1 MSDFD
6 TYVLLLCLTVFIALT
21 VFFAILIARD
31 VKSTLKMIAGGLL
44 DEEIINEQRKIK
56 AKRKKS
62 VAVIIIAKALSV
74 LFALVIFFALGF
86 SVYLKTSEKNTVK
99 SIPSVRVVESGSMAT
114 IHEKN
119 KYIAENRLSDQIKRF
134 DLITLH
140 ALPDES
146 DLKLYDIVAYESN
159 GILIIHRIVSI
170 TEPDETHSER
180 FFLLQGDAN
189 LYPDKFPVKYSQMK
203 GIYRGERVSFL
214 GSFVVFMQ
222 SPAGYL
228 CFGAIIFT
236 CAAYPFLAKK
246 INAATTRRIGVLE
259 NSTEKK
265 FDSEEKKEPERTVI
279 PDTPQRQN
287 KKPAAKDAENRR
299 SDTTKNDKK
308 VTKK

>member
-1 MSDFD
+1 MSGFD
-6 TYVLLLCLTVFIALT
+6 TYVLSLCLTVFTALT
-21 VFFAILIARD
+21 TFFAILIARD
-31 VKSTLKMIAGGLL
+31 VKSTLKMIAGGLM
-44 DEEIINEQRKIK
+44 DTEIINAQRKIK

-62 VAVIIIAKALSV
+62 VAVIIIAKASSV
-74 LFALVIFFALGF
+74 LFALAIIFALGF
-86 SVYLKTSEKNTVK
+86 SVYLKINEKNAVK

-119 KYIAENRLSDQIKRF
+119 KYIVENRLFDQLQKF
-134 DLITLH
+134 DLIALSE
-140 ALPDES
+140 LPDES
-146 DLKLYDIVAYESN
+146 ELKLYDIVAYESD
-159 GILIIHRIVSI
+159 GMLIIHRIVSI

-180 FFLLQGDAN
+180 YFLLQGDAN

-203 GIYRGERVSFL
+203 GIYRGGRVAFL

-246 INAATTRRIGVLE
+246 INAAKNRRISVLE
-259 NSTEKK
+259 NSTEKE
-265 FDSEEKKEPERTVI
+265 FDSEKEKDPERTVI
-279 PDTPQRQN
+279 PDLPQN
-287 KKPAAKDAENRR
+287 YDKKSGNGAESSR
-299 SDTTKNDKK
+299 SDTIKNDKK